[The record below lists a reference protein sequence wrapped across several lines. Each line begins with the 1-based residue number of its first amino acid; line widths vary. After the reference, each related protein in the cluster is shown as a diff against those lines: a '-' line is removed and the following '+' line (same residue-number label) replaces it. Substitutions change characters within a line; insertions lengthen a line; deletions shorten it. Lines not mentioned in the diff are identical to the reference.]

1 MDLTPL
7 DRTTHQLA
15 ATNTTDTTDTTEGA
29 HPRALSVA
37 AQAASASGPTAAERI
52 LAAEMAGRAEG
63 SDALSMMV
71 GSIAR
76 MVQAG
81 KTRDSRWKAS

>member
-7 DRTTHQLA
+7 DRTTRQLA
-15 ATNTTDTTDTTEGA
+15 ATDTSQGARPRSLSATTLT
-29 HPRALSVA
+29 
-37 AQAASASGPTAAERI
+37 ASASGPTAAERI

>member
-7 DRTTHQLA
+7 DRTTRQLA
-15 ATNTTDTTDTTEGA
+15 ATDTSQGVR
-29 HPRALSVA
+29 PRSLSAAAL
-37 AQAASASGPTAAERI
+37 AASASGPTAAERI

>member
-1 MDLTPL
+1 MDLSPL
-7 DRTTHQLA
+7 DRTARQLA
-15 ATNTTDTTDTTEGA
+15 AADSPEPG
-29 HPRALSVA
+29 RQQRSLVA
-37 AQAASASGPTAAERI
+37 PQRNAAGPTAAERI
-52 LAAEMAGRAEG
+52 LAAEMSGRAES

>member
-7 DRTTHQLA
+7 DRTTRQLA
-15 ATNTTDTTDTTEGA
+15 ASDHSQGSR
-29 HPRALSVA
+29 PRSLAAAAL
-37 AQAASASGPTAAERI
+37 AASASGPTAAERI